1 VASNDSDL
9 PVPTIGVTTYLQVA
23 KFGNWDSSAVVLPR
37 TYADNIRAVGGNP
50 VHLSP
55 IGDWRAATVG
65 WLDGLVLA
73 GGADIDPARYGA
85 ERHPMTGPAAADRD
99 ESELALFAAALELDI
114 PVLGV
119 CRGMQ
124 LMNVAL
130 GGTLCQHTPEQVGS
144 TLHLVQDGVF
154 GTVPVTSVPGTLFA
168 KTMQEADAGEFAGEF
183 SDEIPVSCHHH
194 QSLDRLAEG
203 LTVSATGPDGCVE
216 AVELAGRSFVLGVQ
230 SHPEQG
236 GPSAAVFGALV
247 QAARERMRG

>member
-1 VASNDSDL
+1 MGSNDSD
-9 PVPTIGVTTYLQVA
+9 PTVPTIGVTTYLQRA
-23 KFGNWDSSAVVLPR
+23 RFGNWDSSAVVLPR
-37 TYADNIRAVGGNP
+37 TYADNIRAAGGNP

-85 ERHPMTGPAAADRD
+85 GRHPMTGPSQPDRD
-99 ESELALFAAALELDI
+99 ASELALFTAALELDI

-130 GGTLCQHTPEQVGS
+130 GGTLHQHTPEQVGS
-144 TLHLVQDGVF
+144 TLHMVQEGVF
-154 GTVPVTSVPGTLFA
+154 GTVPVTPVPGTLFA
-168 KTMQEADAGEFAGEF
+168 EAMREAGR
-183 SDEIPVSCHHH
+183 DELDGKIPVSCHHH
-194 QSLDRLAEG
+194 QSLERLAGG
-203 LTVSATGPDGCVE
+203 LAVSATGPDGCVE

-247 QAARERMRG
+247 RAARERIAR